1 MLTPCDEGR
10 KTQTFMRGKMKNYIS
25 KNQLKNYLGVS
36 ISTIDRKLKELPHVK
51 LGNARKSRVLFPIE
65 KIEKYLDDKSSQ
77 KKES

>member
-1 MLTPCDEGR
+1 
-10 KTQTFMRGKMKNYIS
+10 MRGQMKNYIS

-51 LGNARKSRVLFPIE
+51 FGNARKSRVLFTIE